1 MTPGIVEYRNE
12 ISENFLLSYDCD
24 KKIVSVELYSASR
37 LLHVFDSDILKIS
50 FVNYTPIAIELEKT
64 KAEDIKVGVDNG
76 GKVVSLLFYNS
87 SNRVLKTLSKEERI
101 NRKKNAKN
109 NIRENGKE
117 DSSGG
122 KL

>member
-1 MTPGIVEYRNE
+1 MQGKPHFIIDPIYFE
-12 ISENFLLSYDCD
+12 
-24 KKIVSVELYSASR
+24 
-37 LLHVFDSDILKIS
+37 DSDILKIS